1 LGAQGHQGLITY
13 MRTDSTRVSD
23 EAQAKVKEYIAKEYS
38 RLYVGQGRTGK
49 AKATTQDAHEAIRPT
64 DVTLTPQ
71 IVKPHLT
78 PEQFKLYNLIWRR
91 FVASF
96 MTPAVFDTVRV
107 DIVAGQYVFRATGS
121 HLKFPGFYAVWQR
134 DDQEKTLPAL
144 SMQEVLD
151 LHRLTPEQHFTQP
164 PPRFSEASL
173 IKELEEQGIGR
184 PSTYVPIISTIQDR
198 GYVDQE
204 QRRFVPTWLGET
216 VNEVMNKHF
225 PEIVDTGFTAE
236 MERKLDDVEEG
247 RQSWTEFLHSFYS
260 DFKVT
265 MDKAEAEM
273 DRVQKPVEE
282 IDEVCPECGRNL
294 VIRTGRFGRFISCSG
309 FPECRYRRS
318 VVNKT
323 GALCPVCQGDLVE
336 RKTKLKKRIFYGCN
350 NYPTCNFAI
359 WEKPV
364 PELCPDCGGL
374 MVVPRVG
381 QSPVCYQ
388 EFVAQQ
394 RNAGERPEQ
403 NGAATRRGT
412 RKKVT
417 TTEDP
422 SLLSQT
428 PSANGRSSTTAK
440 KTTTRT
446 TRGRT
451 RKATVATRANNSTRG
466 KKTTSG
472 TKKSTTNKTP
482 TG

>member
-1 LGAQGHQGLITY
+1 
-13 MRTDSTRVSD
+13 
-23 EAQAKVKEYIAKEYS
+23 
-38 RLYVGQGRTGK
+38 
-49 AKATTQDAHEAIRPT
+49 
-64 DVTLTPQ
+64 
-71 IVKPHLT
+71 
-78 PEQFKLYNLIWRR
+78 
-91 FVASF
+91 
-96 MTPAVFDTVRV
+96 
-107 DIVAGQYVFRATGS
+107 
-121 HLKFPGFYAVWQR
+121 
-134 DDQEKTLPAL
+134 
-144 SMQEVLD
+144 
-151 LHRLTPEQHFTQP
+151 
-164 PPRFSEASL
+164 
-173 IKELEEQGIGR
+173 
-184 PSTYVPIISTIQDR
+184 
-198 GYVDQE
+198 
-204 QRRFVPTWLGET
+204 
-216 VNEVMNKHF
+216 MNKHF
-225 PEIVDTGFTAE
+225 PKIVDTGFTAE

-282 IDEVCPECGRNL
+282 INEVCPECGRNL

-446 TRGRT
+446 KRGRT
-451 RKATVATRANNSTRG
+451 RKATVATRAKNSTRG
-466 KKTTSG
+466 KKTASG